1 MNRCPRCTR
10 SFVDTQEVCPL
21 DDARLVPFGGEAP
34 AGLGRTFGTYR
45 VIGLLGE
52 GGMGS
57 IYIGAHTRLSRYVAI
72 KVLRPELANRKDAV
86 ARFFDEARTVNTLR
100 HPNIVESIDMVE
112 DVIEGVYCV
121 LELLRG
127 PDLKTRLL
135 SGPLAVAT
143 AVDIAAQIADALAA
157 VHAKGI
163 VHRDLKPENLILVEQ
178 DGRCDFVKLIDFG
191 VAQIDDTAGGPIGT
205 AAYMA
210 PEQAAGERVDGRADL
225 YSLGVLLF
233 EMVTGKHP
241 LPSATD
247 GEYILRHAD
256 DVPPKAS
263 KLAGGTVPPALDAAI
278 ARCLAK
284 KPANRF
290 ASATELAMALR
301 AIAFR
306 PQRSAWKWLGGGLA
320 LAGGAAAAVLLIPD
334 LLATHQAAQAQPP
347 PPVETHD
354 FLVPPRAPPKDVLLK
369 FSSEPSGA
377 RVYRPG
383 ETVPLGITPFVT
395 TMPRAQQPLRVTL
408 ELAGHEA
415 AEREIS
421 LAEPGELTVTLE
433 PVPVP
438 TKTDEV
444 KKPAIG
450 KPEPPR
456 GRNPKKPGVQRE
468 GVIDPFAPRGR

>member
-1 MNRCPRCTR
+1 MNRCPNCTR

-21 DDARLVPFGGEAP
+21 DDARLVPFGGDAP

-57 IYIGAHTRLSRYVAI
+57 IYIGAHTRLSRHVAI

-86 ARFFDEARTVNTLR
+86 ARFFDEARTVNSLR

-112 DVIEGVYCV
+112 DVVDGVYCV
-121 LELLRG
+121 MELLRG

-135 SGPLAVAT
+135 AGPLPVAT
-143 AVDIAAQIADALAA
+143 AIDIAAQIADALAA

-163 VHRDLKPENLILVEQ
+163 VHRDLKPENLILVDH
-178 DGRCDFVKLIDFG
+178 DGRGDFVKLIDFG
-191 VAQIDDTAGGPIGT
+191 VAQIDTTAGGPIGT

-263 KLAGGTVPPALDAAI
+263 KIARGTAIPPALDAAI

-284 KPANRF
+284 RPANRF
-290 ASATELAMALR
+290 ASATELALALR
-301 AIAFR
+301 TIALR

-320 LAGGAAAAVLLIPD
+320 LAGAAAAAVLLIPD
-334 LLATHQAAQAQPP
+334 LLATDQAAQAQPFP
-347 PPVETHD
+347 APAPAADLV
-354 FLVPPRAPPKDVLLK
+354 VPPRAPDKDVLLK
-369 FSSEPSGA
+369 FSSDPSGA

-383 ETVPLGITPFVT
+383 ETVPLGTTPFVT
-395 TMPRAQQPLRVTL
+395 TMPRTSQPLHVTL
-408 ELAGHEA
+408 ELAGHEV

-421 LAEPGELTVTLE
+421 LAEPGELTVTL
-433 PVPVP
+433 VPVSVP
-438 TKTDEV
+438 AKPDAV
-444 KKPAIG
+444 KRPAPG
-450 KPEPPR
+450 KRE
-456 GRNPKKPGVQRE
+456 PKKPGVQRE
-468 GVIDPFAPRGR
+468 GVMDPFAPRAR